1 MEPTST
7 PKHAASLGERLNQK
21 MQTDAEVL
29 SDEMRKQL
37 DKLAHDSSL
46 RLKQSVDTAI
56 NDIQTNLGN
65 IVKLSGKAWV
75 LSLLTSTVLTLGVLL
90 GLGFF
95 AAWKLH
101 EVRSLETREAQIKA
115 DLKRLP
121 PDVGTYQSKSGN
133 WYLIAKH
140 LGPVENGA
148 TLDNKPAQAV
158 EVLR

>member
-56 NDIQTNLGN
+56 KG
-65 IVKLSGKAWV
+65 
-75 LSLLTSTVLTLGVLL
+75 SLQETE
-90 GLGFF
+90 F
-95 AAWKLH
+95 K
-101 EVRSLETREAQIKA
+101 VR
-115 DLKRLP
+115 
-121 PDVGTYQSKSGN
+121 
-133 WYLIAKH
+133 
-140 LGPVENGA
+140 
-148 TLDNKPAQAV
+148 
-158 EVLR
+158 